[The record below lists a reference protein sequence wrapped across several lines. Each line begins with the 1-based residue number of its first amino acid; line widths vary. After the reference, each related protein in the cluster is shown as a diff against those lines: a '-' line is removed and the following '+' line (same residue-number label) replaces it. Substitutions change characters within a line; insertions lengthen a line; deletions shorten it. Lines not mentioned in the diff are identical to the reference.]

1 MPHQKNILNF
11 VKYMFVDIVL
21 QTLTNS
27 FLLFLNGEFIVWN
40 NNLAL
45 SLSGCI
51 FNIFKEAKRL
61 LYNSAKW
68 VYNKVGYGVYE
79 FSIMITQNSSYCTV
93 FGPKC

>member
-1 MPHQKNILNF
+1 
-11 VKYMFVDIVL
+11 MFVDIVL

-27 FLLFLNGEFIVWN
+27 FLLFLNSQFIVCN

-61 LYNSAKW
+61 
-68 VYNKVGYGVYE
+68 
-79 FSIMITQNSSYCTV
+79 
-93 FGPKC
+93 